1 MPQPILHSLVQKLT
15 LKKSIGLFVPDQSQ
29 IQQVQ
34 DWFSESQISFVPV
47 TASPYREAAQMAER
61 AKALKGKDLSCVL
74 LDCMGYSKQM
84 KQDIQKACGLPVIL
98 PRTFIARLL
107 NEMYGA

>member
-1 MPQPILHSLVQKLT
+1 
-15 LKKSIGLFVPDQSQ
+15 
-29 IQQVQ
+29 
-34 DWFSESQISFVPV
+34 
-47 TASPYREAAQMAER
+47 MAER